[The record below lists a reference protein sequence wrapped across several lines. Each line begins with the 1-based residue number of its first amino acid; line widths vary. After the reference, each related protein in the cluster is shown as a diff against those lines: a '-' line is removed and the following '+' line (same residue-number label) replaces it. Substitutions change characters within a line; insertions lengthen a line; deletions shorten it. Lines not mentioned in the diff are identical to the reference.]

1 MIKEAIAK
9 LAERID
15 LEEHEMSE
23 VVEMMME
30 GEATPGQISAFLI
43 ALRMKGESV
52 SEITGAARV
61 MLDKATR
68 LNSKHEVIVD
78 LCGTGGDRQ
87 GTFNVSTAAAFVVAG
102 AGVPVAKH
110 GNRSV
115 SSYVGSADVLEAL
128 GADINHSAEVAR
140 KCLDE
145 AGIVFLFAPLYHPAM
160 KNVAGPRKDIGVRTI
175 FNILGPIANP
185 AGVRHQVI
193 GVYSE
198 MLLDPMVKVLRNLGH
213 KSAMVVHGSDSM
225 DEITVTGK
233 TIVAEL
239 RDGMVKKYQF
249 DPADIGIKRWSAN
262 ELKGGRTAK
271 ENAKLLLSVLKGEER
286 EAKRDIVLINAAA
299 AIYVSET
306 SPDINDALGRAAES
320 IDSGKALSKLNELVK
335 ITKDKQSPKDG

>member
-9 LAERID
+9 VVERID
-15 LEEHEMSE
+15 LEEHEMSD

-30 GEATPGQISAFLI
+30 GEATPGQISAFLV

-52 SEITGAARV
+52 SEITGAAKV

-68 LNSKHEVIVD
+68 IQSRHEVVVD

-128 GADINHSAEVAR
+128 GVDITHSAEVAR

-160 KNVAGPRKDIGVRTI
+160 KNVAGPRKEIGVRTI
-175 FNILGPIANP
+175 FNILGPIVNP
-185 AGVRHQVI
+185 AGVKHQVV

-198 MLLDPMVKVLRNLGH
+198 VLLDPVVKVLRNLGH
-213 KSAMVVHGSDSM
+213 KSAMVVHGADSM

-233 TIVAEL
+233 TVVAEL
-239 RDGMVKKYQF
+239 KDGMVKKYQF
-249 DPADIGIKRWSAN
+249 DPLDLGIKRRNIS

-271 ENAKLLLSVLKGEER
+271 ENARIFRSILKGEEK

-306 SPDINDALGRAAES
+306 SPDLREALERAVES
-320 IDSGKALSKLNELVK
+320 LDSGRALSKLEELAK
-335 ITKDKQSPKDG
+335 LTKDK

>member
-1 MIKEAIAK
+1 MMKEAIAK
-9 LAERID
+9 VVERID
-15 LEEHEMSE
+15 LEEDEMSE
-23 VVEMMME
+23 VVEEMME
-30 GEATPGQISAFLI
+30 GEATPGQIASFLV

-52 SEITGAARV
+52 PEITGAAKV
-61 MLDKATR
+61 LLDKATKISSR
-68 LNSKHEVIVD
+68 HEVIVD

-128 GADINHSAEVAR
+128 GADISHSPEVAR

-160 KNVAGPRKDIGVRTI
+160 KNVAGPRKEIGVRTI

-185 AGVRHQVI
+185 AGVRHQVV
-193 GVYSE
+193 GVYAE
-198 MLLDPMVKVLRNLGH
+198 VLLDPIVKVLRNLGH

-233 TIVAEL
+233 TVVAEL
-239 RDGMVKKYQF
+239 RDGMVRKYQL
-249 DPADIGIKRWSAN
+249 DPSDLGIKRWSAAD
-262 ELKGGRTAK
+262 LKGGRTAK
-271 ENAKLLLSVLKGEER
+271 ENARILKSVLKGEESG
-286 EAKRDIVLINAAA
+286 AKRDIVLINAAA

-306 SPDINDALGRAAES
+306 SPDMKEALERAVDS
-320 IDSGKALSKLNELVK
+320 IDSGKALSKLDELVK
-335 ITKDKQSPKDG
+335 ITKNK

>member
-9 LAERID
+9 VVERID

-23 VVEMMME
+23 VVEEMME
-30 GEATPGQISAFLI
+30 GEATPGQIAAFLV

-52 SEITGAARV
+52 AEITGAAKV

-68 LNSKHEVIVD
+68 INSRHEVIVD

-87 GTFNVSTAAAFVVAG
+87 GTFNVSTAAAFVVSG

-128 GADINHSAEVAR
+128 GVDINNSPETAR

-145 AGIVFLFAPLYHPAM
+145 TGIVFLFAPLYHPAM
-160 KNVAGPRKDIGVRTI
+160 KNVAGPRKEIGVRTI

-185 AGVRHQVI
+185 AGVRHQVV

-198 MLLDPMVKVLRNLGH
+198 MLLDPIVKVLRNIGH

-233 TIVAEL
+233 SVIAEL

-249 DPADIGIKRWSAN
+249 DPSDIGIKRWSAGD
-262 ELKGGRTAK
+262 LKGGRTAK
-271 ENAKLLLSVLKGEER
+271 ENARILKTILKGEER

-306 SPDINDALGRAAES
+306 SPDIREALERAVDS
-320 IDSGKALSKLNELVK
+320 IDSGKALSKLEGLVK
-335 ITKDKQSPKDG
+335 FTKNK

>member
-1 MIKEAIAK
+1 
-9 LAERID
+9 
-15 LEEHEMSE
+15 
-23 VVEMMME
+23 
-30 GEATPGQISAFLI
+30 
-43 ALRMKGESV
+43 
-52 SEITGAARV
+52 
-61 MLDKATR
+61 MLDKATKIE
-68 LNSKHEVIVD
+68 SSHEVIVD

-128 GADINHSAEVAR
+128 GVDINHSTEVAR

-160 KNVAGPRKDIGVRTI
+160 KNVAGPRKEIGVRTV
-175 FNILGPIANP
+175 FNILGPIVNP
-185 AGVRHQVI
+185 AGVRHQVV

-198 MLLDPMVKVLRNLGH
+198 VLLDPVVKVLRNLGH

-233 TIVAEL
+233 TVVAEL

-249 DPADIGIKRWSAN
+249 DPADIGIKKWN
-262 ELKGGRTAK
+262 INDLKGGRTAK
-271 ENAKLLLSVLKGEER
+271 ENARIFMSILKGEEK

-306 SPDINDALGRAAES
+306 SPDIREALERAVES
-320 IDSGKALSKLNELVK
+320 LDSGKALSKFEELAR
-335 ITKDKQSPKDG
+335 ITKQQI

>member
-9 LAERID
+9 VVERID
-15 LEEHEMSE
+15 LEEHEMSD

-30 GEATPGQISAFLI
+30 GEATPGQISAFLV

-52 SEITGAARV
+52 SEITGAAKV

-68 LNSKHEVIVD
+68 IQSRHEVVVD

-128 GADINHSAEVAR
+128 GVDITHSAEVAR

-160 KNVAGPRKDIGVRTI
+160 KNVAGPRKEIGVRTI
-175 FNILGPIANP
+175 FNILGPIVNP
-185 AGVRHQVI
+185 AGVKHQVV

-198 MLLDPMVKVLRNLGH
+198 VLLDPVVKVLRNLGH
-213 KSAMVVHGSDSM
+213 KSAMVVHGADSM

-233 TIVAEL
+233 TVVAEL
-239 RDGMVKKYQF
+239 KDGMVKKYQF
-249 DPADIGIKRWSAN
+249 DPLDLGIKRRNIS

-271 ENAKLLLSVLKGEER
+271 ENARIFRSILKGEEK

-306 SPDINDALGRAAES
+306 SPDLREALERAVES
-320 IDSGKALSKLNELVK
+320 LDSGRALSKLEELSK
-335 ITKDKQSPKDG
+335 LTKEK

>member
-9 LAERID
+9 VVERID
-15 LEEHEMSE
+15 LEEHEMSD
-23 VVEMMME
+23 VIEMMMD
-30 GEATPGQISAFLI
+30 GEATPGQISSFLV

-52 SEITGAARV
+52 SEITGAAKV
-61 MLDKATR
+61 MLDKAIR
-68 LNSKHEVIVD
+68 IHSRHEVIVD

-128 GADINHSAEVAR
+128 GIDITHSAEVAE

-145 AGIVFLFAPLYHPAM
+145 AGIVFLFAPNYHPAM
-160 KNVAGPRKDIGVRTI
+160 KNVAGPRKEIGVRTI
-175 FNILGPIANP
+175 FNILGPIVNP
-185 AGVRHQVI
+185 AGVKHQVV

-198 MLLDPMVKVLRNLGH
+198 VLLDPVVKVLRNLGH
-213 KSAMVVHGSDSM
+213 KSAMVVHGADSM

-233 TIVAEL
+233 TVVAEL
-239 RDGMVKKYQF
+239 KDGMVKKYQL
-249 DPADIGIKRWSAN
+249 DPLDLGIKRRNIS

-271 ENAKLLLSVLKGEER
+271 ENARIFRSILRGEEK

-306 SPDINDALGRAAES
+306 SPDLREALERAVES
-320 IDSGKALSKLNELVK
+320 LDSGKALSKLEELAK
-335 ITKDKQSPKDG
+335 ITKAK

>member
-1 MIKEAIAK
+1 MIKKAIAK
-9 LAERID
+9 VVERID
-15 LEEHEMSE
+15 LEEDEMSE

-30 GEATPGQISAFLI
+30 GEATPGQISAFLV

-52 SEITGAARV
+52 AEITGAAKV
-61 MLDKATR
+61 MLDKATKIESSR
-68 LNSKHEVIVD
+68 EVIVD

-102 AGVPVAKH
+102 SGVPVAKH

-128 GADINHSAEVAR
+128 GVNINHSIEVAR

-160 KNVAGPRKDIGVRTI
+160 KNVAGPRKEIGVRTV
-175 FNILGPIANP
+175 FNILGPIVNP
-185 AGVRHQVI
+185 AGVRHQVV

-198 MLLDPMVKVLRNLGH
+198 VLLDPVVKVLRNLGH

-233 TIVAEL
+233 TVVAEL

-249 DPADIGIKRWSAN
+249 DPADIGIKKWSIN
-262 ELKGGRTAK
+262 DLKGGRTAK
-271 ENAKLLLSVLKGEER
+271 ENARIFMSILKGEEK

-306 SPDINDALGRAAES
+306 SPDIMEALERAVDSLE
-320 IDSGKALSKLNELVK
+320 SGKALSKFEELAR
-335 ITKDKQSPKDG
+335 ITKQQI

>member
-9 LAERID
+9 VVERID
-15 LEEHEMSE
+15 LEEHEMSD

-30 GEATPGQISAFLI
+30 GEATPGQISSFLV

-52 SEITGAARV
+52 SEITGAAKV

-68 LNSKHEVIVD
+68 IHSRHEVVVD

-128 GADINHSAEVAR
+128 GVDITHSAEVAR

-160 KNVAGPRKDIGVRTI
+160 KNVAGPRKEIGVRTI
-175 FNILGPIANP
+175 FNILGPIVNP
-185 AGVRHQVI
+185 AGVKHQVV

-198 MLLDPMVKVLRNLGH
+198 VLLDPVVKVLRNLGH
-213 KSAMVVHGSDSM
+213 KSAMVVHGTDSM

-233 TIVAEL
+233 TVVAEL
-239 RDGMVKKYQF
+239 KDGMVKKYQF
-249 DPADIGIKRWSAN
+249 DPLDLGIKRRNIS

-271 ENAKLLLSVLKGEER
+271 ENARIFRSILKGEEK

-306 SPDINDALGRAAES
+306 SPDLREALERAVES
-320 IDSGKALSKLNELVK
+320 LDSGKALSKLEELAK
-335 ITKDKQSPKDG
+335 ITKDK